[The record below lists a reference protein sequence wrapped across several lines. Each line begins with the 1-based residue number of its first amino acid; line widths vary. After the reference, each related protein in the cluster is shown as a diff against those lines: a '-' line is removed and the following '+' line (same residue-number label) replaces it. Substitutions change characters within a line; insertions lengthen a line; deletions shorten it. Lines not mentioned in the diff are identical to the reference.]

1 MTAGTPTKTTRIENA
16 AWVIAWDDKTN
27 SPVYRRDIDVVFRGN
42 KIVAVGGE
50 YEQPVDETIDGSRYL
65 VMPGLVDVHSHAMS
79 ENAGR
84 GVTEE
89 LGNPLLYMSGLF
101 DLKPPFLIGHS
112 MAKAAETTESLRA
125 ANEVAMAELLMSGVT
140 TIADLGMPYDGWAD
154 TLAGSGIRAVIAPMY
169 RSAKWVVRTGHSV
182 EYEWDEKG
190 GERAMRESLDVID
203 SVAKHSS
210 GRITGMVSPAQV
222 DTCTKELLLDS
233 LAEAKR
239 RDLPVTLH
247 CGQAVWEFLEITRR
261 HGRTPVQW
269 LGDIGFL
276 TERTLLAHA
285 IFVDTH
291 SWLRWHT
298 KRDVSLLAET
308 RTSVAHCPTVF
319 SRYGQMMEHVGGYIR
334 AGVNVGIGTDTQPH
348 NMLEEMRNAIILG
361 RIASEDVTA
370 ISAAEIF
377 AAASSAGARA
387 LLRDDIGRIAVGAK
401 ADLVLVD
408 LHEPTMMP
416 ARDPLRSLL
425 FTSAERAVR
434 EVYVDGVR
442 VVAEGEPLFVDRR
455 NAAERLAKAQ
465 ANIISAVP
473 QTDLRKRRPEAISPL
488 TLPLR

>member
-1 MTAGTPTKTTRIENA
+1 MSSPPSGRTTRILNA
-16 AWVIAWDDKTN
+16 AWVIAWDAAAQQ
-27 SPVYRRDIDVVFRGN
+27 PVYRRDIDVIFTGN
-42 KIVAVGGE
+42 RIVAVGGAFTG
-50 YEQPVDETIDGSRYL
+50 PVDETIDGRRYL
-65 VMPGLVDVHSHAMS
+65 VMPGLIDVHSHAMS

-89 LGNPLLYMSGLF
+89 LGNPQLYMSGLF

-112 MAKAAETTESLRA
+112 MAKAAETEESLRA

-140 TIADLGMPYDGWAD
+140 TIADLGMPYEGWAD
-154 TLAGSGIRAVIAPMY
+154 TLAGSGIRAVLAPMY

-190 GERAMRESLDVID
+190 GERAMRESLDLID
-203 SVAKHSS
+203 RVNRHPS

-261 HGRTPVQW
+261 HGKTPVQW

-276 TERTLLAHA
+276 GERTLLAHA

-298 KRDVSLLAET
+298 KRDVPLLAET
-308 RTSVAHCPTVF
+308 KTSVAHCPTVF
-319 SRYGQMMEHVGGYIR
+319 SRYGQMMENVGAYIR
-334 AGVNVGIGTDTQPH
+334 SGVNVAIGTDTQPH
-348 NMLEEMRNAIILG
+348 NMLEELRTALILG
-361 RIASEDVTA
+361 RIAAEDVTA
-370 ISAAEIF
+370 VTAAEIF
-377 AAASSAGARA
+377 AAATSAGARA
-387 LLRDDIGRIAVGAK
+387 LLRDDIGRLAVGAK

-408 LHEPTMMP
+408 LEEPTMMP

-425 FTSAERAVR
+425 FTAAERAVR

-442 VVAEGEPLFVDRR
+442 VVAGGEPLFVDRR
-455 NAAERLAKAQ
+455 NAAERLARAQ

-473 QTDLRKRRPEAISPL
+473 QTDLRKRRPETISPL
-488 TLPLR
+488 TLKLQ

>member
-1 MTAGTPTKTTRIENA
+1 MTAPAPTKTTRIKQA
-16 AWVIAWDDKTN
+16 AWVIAWDEKAKQ
-27 SPVYRRDIDVVFRGN
+27 PVYRRDIDVVFKGN
-42 KIVAVGGE
+42 RIVAVGGE
-50 YEQPVDETIDGSRYL
+50 YREPVDETVDGRRFL
-65 VMPGLVDVHSHAMS
+65 VMPGLVNVHSHAMS

-112 MAKAAETTESLRA
+112 MTKSAETADSLRA

-140 TIADLGMPYDGWAD
+140 TIADLGMPYEGWAD
-154 TLAGSGIRAVIAPMY
+154 TLASSGIRAVIAPMY
-169 RSAKWVVRTGHSV
+169 RSAKWVVTTGHSV

-222 DTCTKELLLDS
+222 DTCTRELLLDS

-261 HGRTPVQW
+261 HGKTPVQW

-276 TERTLLAHA
+276 SDRTLLAHA

-308 RTSVAHCPTVF
+308 KTSVAHCPTVF
-319 SRYGQMMEHVGGYIR
+319 SRYGQMMEDVGSYIR
-334 AGVNVGIGTDTQPH
+334 AGVNVGMGTDTQPH
-348 NMLEEMRNAIILG
+348 NMLEEMRNALIFG
-361 RIASEDVTA
+361 RIAAEDVTA
-370 ISAAEIF
+370 VSAAEIF

-387 LLRDDIGRIAVGAK
+387 LLRDDIGRVAVGAK

-408 LHEPTMMP
+408 LQEPTMMP

-442 VVAEGEPLFVDRR
+442 VVADGEPLFVDRR
-455 NAAERLAKAQ
+455 RSAERLAKAQ
-465 ANIISAVP
+465 EAIISAVP

-488 TLPLR
+488 TLPLM

>member
-1 MTAGTPTKTTRIENA
+1 
-16 AWVIAWDDKTN
+16 
-27 SPVYRRDIDVVFRGN
+27 
-42 KIVAVGGE
+42 
-50 YEQPVDETIDGSRYL
+50 
-65 VMPGLVDVHSHAMS
+65 
-79 ENAGR
+79 
-84 GVTEE
+84 
-89 LGNPLLYMSGLF
+89 
-101 DLKPPFLIGHS
+101 
-112 MAKAAETTESLRA
+112 
-125 ANEVAMAELLMSGVT
+125 
-140 TIADLGMPYDGWAD
+140 
-154 TLAGSGIRAVIAPMY
+154 
-169 RSAKWVVRTGHSV
+169 VVRTGHSV

-222 DTCTKELLLDS
+222 DTCTKELLLES

>member
-1 MTAGTPTKTTRIENA
+1 MTAPRLGKTTCIKKA
-16 AWVIAWDDKTN
+16 AWVIAWDEAERR
-27 SPVYRRDIDVVFRGN
+27 PVYRRNIDVVFQGN
-42 KIVAVGGE
+42 RIVAVGGE
-50 YEQPVDETIDGSRYL
+50 YRESINETIDGRRYL
-65 VMPGLVDVHSHAMS
+65 VMPGLIDVHSHAMS

-89 LGNPLLYMSGLF
+89 LGNPQLYMSGLF

-112 MAKAAETTESLRA
+112 MTKSAETAESLRA

-140 TIADLGMPYDGWAD
+140 TIADLGMPYEGWAD
-154 TLAGSGIRAVIAPMY
+154 TLAGSGIRAVVAPMY

-190 GERAMRESLDVID
+190 GERAMRESLDIID
-203 SVAKHSS
+203 AVARHSS

-222 DTCTKELLLDS
+222 DTCTRELLLDS

-239 RDLPVTLH
+239 RNLPVTLH
-247 CGQAVWEFLEITRR
+247 CGQAVWEFLEMTRR
-261 HGRTPVQW
+261 HGKTPVQW

-276 TERTLLAHA
+276 GDRTLLAHA

-308 RTSVAHCPTVF
+308 KTSVAHCPTVF

-348 NMLEEMRNAIILG
+348 NMLEEMRNAIIFG

-370 ISAAEIF
+370 VTAAEIF

-387 LLRDDIGRIAVGAK
+387 LLRDDIGRVAVGAK

-408 LHEPTMMP
+408 LEEPTMMP

-455 NAAERLAKAQ
+455 KSAERLARAQ
-465 ANIISAVP
+465 AEIISAVP
-473 QTDLRKRRPEAISPL
+473 QTDIRKRRPEAISPL

>member
-1 MTAGTPTKTTRIENA
+1 MTTSASARTTRIRNA
-16 AWVIAWDDKTN
+16 AWVIAWDDKEKR
-27 SPVYRRDIDVVFRGN
+27 PVYRRDIDVVFRDN
-42 KIVAVGGE
+42 TIVAVSCDYRE
-50 YEQPVDETIDGSRYL
+50 SVDETIDGRRYL
-65 VMPGLVDVHSHAMS
+65 VMPGLIDIHSHAMS

-89 LGNPLLYMSGLF
+89 LGNPQLYMSGLF

-112 MAKAAETTESLRA
+112 MAKAAETAESLRA

-203 SVAKHSS
+203 SVSKHSS

-261 HGRTPVQW
+261 HGKTPVQW

-308 RTSVAHCPTVF
+308 KTSVAHCPTVF
-319 SRYGQMMEHVGGYIR
+319 SRYGQMMEDIGSYIR

-370 ISAAEIF
+370 VSAAEIF

-408 LHEPTMMP
+408 LEEPTMMP

-442 VVAEGEPLFVDRR
+442 VVADGEPLFVDRR
-455 NAAERLAKAQ
+455 NAAERLARAQ

-473 QTDLRKRRPEAISPL
+473 QTDIRKRQPEAISPL
-488 TLPLR
+488 TLPLQ